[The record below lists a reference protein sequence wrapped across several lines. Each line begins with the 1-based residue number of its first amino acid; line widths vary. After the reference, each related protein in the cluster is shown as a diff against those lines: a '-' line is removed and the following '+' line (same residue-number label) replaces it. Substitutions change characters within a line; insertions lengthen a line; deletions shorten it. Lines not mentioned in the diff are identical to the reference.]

1 MKSFSFASLIFAVL
15 LGVAVAFIRPAQPV
29 QIAPEAAAPTFVM
42 CDGLDNPSVTADP
55 NIHPARKC
63 EFVRLIGL
71 VCFVPV
77 PLSCFIL
84 D

>member
-29 QIAPEAAAPTFVM
+29 QIAQEAAAPAFMTSAG
-42 CDGLDNPSVTADP
+42 GLDNPSVIADP

-63 EFVRLIGL
+63 KFSSMIIEFGCV
-71 VCFVPV
+71 
-77 PLSCFIL
+77 
-84 D
+84 